1 MGMKSYKIIRKNM
14 KVYAEIISIIQAHNK
29 YKNSY
34 FWNPPGNAS
43 SRRYMEFEHTLEF
56 SLNGD
61 VYEVIQQLDCSC
73 RNVYYSLRIYLNDTK
88 KDIRLLKKL
97 VNYEA
102 YVHHQIRRAKG
113 GE

>member
-1 MGMKSYKIIRKNM
+1 MKSYKIIRKNM
-14 KVYAEIISIIQAHNK
+14 KVYADLVSIIQAHNK

-34 FWNPPGNAS
+34 FWSPPSNAYG
-43 SRRYMEFEHTLEF
+43 RRLMEFEHTLEF
-56 SLNGD
+56 NLNGN

-73 RNVYYSLRIYLNDTK
+73 RNVYYSLRVYLNHTN

-102 YVHHQIRRAKG
+102 S
-113 GE
+113 